1 MNQLTA
7 RCRSVGTIPAFA
19 SNRTARCSSRLKTTA
34 VSAVSPH
41 INDTKQSEHASVSR
55 MTQVSQLMT
64 STDEGDDGAC
74 MITPVIRS
82 VGINF
87 GY

>member
-1 MNQLTA
+1 
-7 RCRSVGTIPAFA
+7 
-19 SNRTARCSSRLKTTA
+19 LKTTA

-64 STDEGDDGAC
+64 STDDDGVDGVDGAC

-82 VGINF
+82 VGIDF

>member
-1 MNQLTA
+1 
-7 RCRSVGTIPAFA
+7 
-19 SNRTARCSSRLKTTA
+19 LKTTA

-64 STDEGDDGAC
+64 STDDDGVDGAC

-82 VGINF
+82 VGIDF
-87 GY
+87 GD